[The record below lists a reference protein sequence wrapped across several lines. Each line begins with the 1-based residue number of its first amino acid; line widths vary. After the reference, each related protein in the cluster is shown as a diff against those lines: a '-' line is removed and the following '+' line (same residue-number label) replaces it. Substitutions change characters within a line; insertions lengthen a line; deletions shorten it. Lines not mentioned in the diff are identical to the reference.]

1 MERPTNLTP
10 CELAAALQVWQMA
23 ITAKCNDPSIPED
36 FDELAQH
43 YGKHL
48 TTPENLEAVSHCFN
62 WDKILPII
70 GVE

>member
-1 MERPTNLTP
+1 
-10 CELAAALQVWQMA
+10 MA
-23 ITAKCNDPSIPED
+23 ITAKCNDPLIPED